1 MIKRF
6 FSIDKVHQ
14 FLQNKFTANRE
25 ILLVCILYTFLFGLV
40 THSFMA
46 MNSSFSHDSLPELF
60 AANEWKL
67 KLGRVFAPIYIQV
80 RGEITLP
87 WLIVLL
93 GLVYNSLSV
102 FLLTKIFNIKSRC
115 MIFFISG
122 ILTVNVSSIALIS
135 SFIHEFDSY
144 MLSILLSILSVYL
157 WKRYEKG
164 YLYGAVSLGF
174 SIGIYQAYI
183 SVAISLIVFY
193 FLLELL
199 EGKKVSSLFK
209 RGVTSIVMFVFG
221 GVLYYLA
228 LKVAFLLTGIP
239 VRTGAYNSLD
249 TIFHMSFVEILYTTV
264 RAYVNMIRNII
275 FYKSIAP
282 RLIMFALQI
291 ILFTFGAISFLQL
304 LLRER
309 VKTRE
314 KLLSCFL
321 VLLLPLVMNIIF
333 ILTKGFVH
341 DLMLFVHWFVYIF
354 LIIICRMA
362 VDREKHHDLKFFN
375 LQPAVMMF
383 TFLLLW
389 INIVTGHSVYLKK
402 DLEHKASISLLTRV
416 LYQIE
421 MQDNYVTGETPVV
434 FVGEPTTLLPKQNK
448 FSPLYE
454 IEGNQKTFIITRWGK
469 RWKTQSTFHYLLNNP
484 ILLVEEEQWNA
495 MQKDSTIEKMP
506 IYPEKGSIAFVGDVL
521 VVKLGESLDN

>member
-1 MIKRF
+1 MIRRF

-60 AANEWKL
+60 ATNEWKL

-199 EGKKVSSLFK
+199 EGKKVSSLLK
-209 RGVTSIVMFVFG
+209 RGITSIVMFVFG

-249 TIFHMSFVEILYTTV
+249 TIFHMSFVEILYT
-264 RAYVNMIRNII
+264 
-275 FYKSIAP
+275 
-282 RLIMFALQI
+282 
-291 ILFTFGAISFLQL
+291 
-304 LLRER
+304 
-309 VKTRE
+309 
-314 KLLSCFL
+314 
-321 VLLLPLVMNIIF
+321 
-333 ILTKGFVH
+333 
-341 DLMLFVHWFVYIF
+341 
-354 LIIICRMA
+354 
-362 VDREKHHDLKFFN
+362 
-375 LQPAVMMF
+375 
-383 TFLLLW
+383 
-389 INIVTGHSVYLKK
+389 
-402 DLEHKASISLLTRV
+402 
-416 LYQIE
+416 
-421 MQDNYVTGETPVV
+421 
-434 FVGEPTTLLPKQNK
+434 
-448 FSPLYE
+448 
-454 IEGNQKTFIITRWGK
+454 
-469 RWKTQSTFHYLLNNP
+469 
-484 ILLVEEEQWNA
+484 
-495 MQKDSTIEKMP
+495 
-506 IYPEKGSIAFVGDVL
+506 
-521 VVKLGESLDN
+521 